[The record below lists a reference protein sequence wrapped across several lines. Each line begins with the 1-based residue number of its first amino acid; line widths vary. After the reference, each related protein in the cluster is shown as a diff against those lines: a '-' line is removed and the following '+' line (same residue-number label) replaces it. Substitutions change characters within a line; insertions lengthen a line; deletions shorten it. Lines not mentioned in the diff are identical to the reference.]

1 MLLYYCYLVYSL
13 LNNRVNIMSR
23 LNKIS
28 VDNLMVA
35 EEVQILPLDSGGYMV
50 KVWRKGNASILHA
63 GNDVLTYDDIKKAER
78 AIRRLRPDLRIT
90 TI

>member
-1 MLLYYCYLVYSL
+1 
-13 LNNRVNIMSR
+13 MSR

-35 EEVQILPLDSGGYMV
+35 EEAQILKLDSGGYMV
-50 KVWRKGNASILHA
+50 KVWRKGNAGILHS
-63 GNDVLTYDDIKKAER
+63 GNDVLTVDDVKKAER
-78 AIRRLRPDLRIT
+78 AIRRIRPDLRIT